1 MKLTIIIGLLAI
13 VCLNGCDQSTP
24 AYFEITEANT
34 AINNDG
40 FFYVDITVENTGGG
54 AGYAVTCQVTASDPE
69 SDEVLATGETLF
81 KRGRNIE
88 PEEVATARVTF
99 LGLGDLTID
108 QVKLVYDLTWQDLSP
123 LP

>member
-1 MKLTIIIGLLAI
+1 MKLIIIIGLLAI
-13 VCLNGCDQSTP
+13 VCLSGCDQSTP
-24 AYFEITEANT
+24 AYFEIAKASPGVT
-34 AINNDG
+34 NDG
-40 FFYVDITVENTGGG
+40 FFYVDITVKNTGGG

-69 SDEVLATGETLF
+69 SEEVLATGENIF
-81 KRGRNIE
+81 KKGRNIE
-88 PEEVATARVTF
+88 PDESATARVTF